1 MEKIKVDVQTPKKAE
16 TVSSPVKKCGHWV
29 DGAELKKCS
38 ECGYVL
44 HGWAIRQTFKFCPE
58 CGVPM
63 TGK

>member
-1 MEKIKVDVQTPKKAE
+1 MEKIKVDVQNKKPVE
-16 TVSSPVKKCGHWV
+16 TNVAPAKQGGHWV
-29 DGAELKKCS
+29 EGAELKTCS

-44 HGWAIRQTFKFCPE
+44 HGWAIRQAFKFCPE